1 MTVYNPNTPPQKRFN
16 VWLPLLIA
24 TTLAFGM
31 SLGFKIK
38 QGIGQA
44 GGDGTPKTARE
55 LNEVIRYIEAKY
67 VDEVDTDALVEE
79 AIVNLLKDLDPHSN
93 YISPDALAAVNEE
106 LDGNFE
112 GIGIQFVV
120 RDDTIYVVS
129 ALEGG
134 PAKEVGVRAG
144 DKIIQIG
151 DSIVAGVGFTSDD
164 VVKFLKG
171 KKGSKV
177 AIKVKRGLSANL
189 LDFTITRDRIPIY
202 SVDAGYMLTDA
213 VGYIKISRFS
223 ATTAQEFMDKLEAL
237 SEQGMKHLVIDLRQ
251 NPGGYL
257 NAATRILDQLFD
269 EKKLLVYTQGMR
281 YTKSEYK
288 SSGRNFYDVDKIA
301 LLIDEGSASASEIM
315 AGAIQ
320 DSDRGIIVGRR
331 SFGKG
336 LVQEQYNLSN
346 GGALRLTVARYYT
359 PSGRSIQKPYN
370 DRETYAHEMYDRVE
384 TGELESA
391 DSITLADTTQYFTE
405 SGRVVY
411 GGGGIMP
418 DYFVPIEGFINNPAY
433 VAAYPHIPSFVF
445 DHLDEHRAEY
455 KAFATLDDFVAK
467 VKVGP
472 ALEREFKAYLLRE
485 GVKYAEADY
494 AACRDKVLLLIRA
507 QLAKAFFDLEG
518 FYRVLN
524 TDDDIV
530 AKALK
535 ALQS

>member
-1 MTVYNPNTPPQKRFN
+1 MSVYSPNTPPKKRFN

-24 TTLAFGM
+24 ATLAFGM

-38 QGIGQA
+38 KGIGATGVSDNKQ
-44 GGDGTPKTARE
+44 PARE
-55 LNEVIRYIEAKY
+55 LNEIIRYIEAKY
-67 VDEVDTDALVEE
+67 VDEVDTDAIIED
-79 AIVNLLKDLDPHSN
+79 AITNLLKDLDPHSN
-93 YISPDALAAVNEE
+93 YISPEQLKSVNEE

-112 GIGIQFVV
+112 GVGIQFVV
-120 RDDTIYVVS
+120 REDTIYVVS

-171 KKGSKV
+171 KKGSTV
-177 AIKVKRGLSANL
+177 DIKVKRGGASQL
-189 LDFTITRDRIPIY
+189 LNFTITRDRIPLY
-202 SVDAGYMLTDA
+202 SVDAGYMLTDE

-237 SEQGMKHLVIDLRQ
+237 DAQGMKHLVVDLRQ

-269 EKKLLVYTQGMR
+269 EKKLLVYTEGIR

-288 SSGRNFYDVDKIA
+288 STGRNFYDVDKIA
-301 LLIDEGSASASEIM
+301 VLIDEGSASASEIM

-336 LVQEQYNLSN
+336 LVQEQYDLSN

-359 PSGRSIQKPYN
+359 PSGRSIQKPYS
-370 DRETYAHEMYDRVE
+370 DRDTYQHEMYDRIDS
-384 TGELESA
+384 GELESA
-391 DSITLADTTQYFTE
+391 DSITLADTTKYYTE

-418 DYFVPIEGFINNPAY
+418 DYFVPIEGFINNEAY
-433 VAAYPHIPSFVF
+433 VAAYPHIAPFVF
-445 DHLDEHRAEY
+445 DHLDARRSDY
-455 KAFATLDDFVAK
+455 KAYTTLDTFLDK
-467 VKVGP
+467 VQVKES
-472 ALEREFKAYLLRE
+472 LEKAFKAYLAQE
-485 GVKYAEADY
+485 GVTYDEADY
-494 AACRDKVLLLIRA
+494 AACKDKIRLLIKA
-507 QLAKAFFDLEG
+507 NIAKSFFDLEG
-518 FYRVLN
+518 FYRVIN
-524 TDDDIV
+524 TEDDII

-535 ALQS
+535 EL